1 MKFIDYLSS
10 IGGISIYPLISLLIF
25 FLFFI
30 VLFIYMFRADKSHIE
45 YMAQLP
51 VQSDEQDQNTEQN
64 L

>member
-1 MKFIDYLSS
+1 MKFIDYLAS
-10 IGGISIYPLISLLIF
+10 IGGISVYPLISLVIF

-30 VLFIYMFRADKSHIE
+30 VLFVYMFRADKKHIE

-51 VQSDEQDQNTEQN
+51 VEADDQDQNTEQN